1 MVYISI
7 NLNLKREKSKYIKIC
22 REIGQARIVNMKNL
36 NENPFFN
43 KNKKKINKC
52 SIIVSVFFSDRSDH
66 R

>member
-43 KNKKKINKC
+43 KNKKK
-52 SIIVSVFFSDRSDH
+52 
-66 R
+66 